1 MDATLRL
8 ARFAHDLRIDD
19 LATGTTDACAR
30 LALDTVGSAIP
41 AWDAPGVHA
50 LRALL
55 AAWGTGP
62 CQVWIAGE
70 RLPPPAATLVN
81 SAMAHALE
89 YDDLHCEL
97 PIHSGVVVV
106 PAVFAV
112 AETLPD
118 ATGADAAAAIIVG
131 TEVLCRLARA
141 TRSYRGQAGFRGW
154 NPTAVVA
161 GFAAAAAAGRM
172 LGLDA
177 EGIARAMGLSYAQA
191 SGNQQCIEDGGL
203 VKRMQPGLVAEA
215 GVRAAWLAQ
224 AGVGGAINA
233 IEGRNGF
240 YAVYEQ
246 GDYDPEPLTASLGE
260 SFEIERVGFKR
271 YPICGMAHPVVDA
284 LRDLQ
289 AEHGFLKADVEQ
301 VEVHGSKFVVDMV
314 GRPYRPG
321 ASPDVDAQFSLPYC
335 LATVL
340 LTGSVCLA
348 DLRPEH
354 TLDAGRRA
362 LADRIPVVLDD
373 DLKGKW
379 SARVTVRLRD
389 GRAFDRTRHKAA
401 GQSDAPLSTAELIA
415 KFEDSAAAAGP
426 ALGAGHARRLCDLLL
441 ELPRLQR
448 LAPLSEALAP
458 GHAIAARAS

>member
-1 MDATLRL
+1 MDAAARL
-8 ARFAHDLRIDD
+8 ARFTRDLRAED
-19 LATGTTDACAR
+19 LSASTLQACSR
-30 LALDTVGSAIP
+30 LALDTVGAALP
-41 AWDAPGVHA
+41 AWDAPGVRE

-55 AAWGTGP
+55 SQWGSGP
-62 CQVWIAGE
+62 CRVWLAGE

-106 PAVFAV
+106 PAVLAV
-112 AETLPD
+112 AETRPE
-118 ATGADAAAAIIVG
+118 ASGAEAAAALVAG
-131 TEVLCRLARA
+131 TEVMCRLARA
-141 TRSYRGQAGFRGW
+141 TRSYRGHAGFRGW

-161 GFAAAAAAGRM
+161 GFGAAAAAGRM

-177 EGIARAMGLSYAQA
+177 AGIARALGLSYAQA

-224 AGVGGAINA
+224 AGVSGAVNA
-233 IEGRNGF
+233 LEGKNGF
-240 YAVYEQ
+240 FAVYEG
-246 GDYDPEPLTASLGE
+246 GDFDPEALTAGLGE
-260 SFEIERVGFKR
+260 SFEIERLGFKR
-271 YPICGMAHPVVDA
+271 YPICGMAHPAVDA

-289 AEHGFLKADVEQ
+289 AEHGFAEADVASL
-301 VEVHGSKFVVDMV
+301 EVHGSKFVVDMV

-321 ASPDVDAQFSLPYC
+321 DTPDVDAQFSLPYC

-340 LTGSVCLA
+340 RTGSVRLA

-354 TLDAGRRA
+354 TLDPGRQA
-362 LADRIPVVLDD
+362 LADRIPVMLDER
-373 DLKGKW
+373 LHGKW
-379 SARVTVRLRD
+379 TARVAVRLRD
-389 GRAFDRTRHKAA
+389 GRTFDRTRDKAA
-401 GQSDAPLSTAELIA
+401 GQSDAPLSEQELCE

-426 ALGAGHARRLCDLLL
+426 MLNAGAARRLANLLL
-441 ELPRLQR
+441 ELPRLKR
-448 LAPLSEALAP
+448 LAPLCDDLART
-458 GHAIAARAS
+458 G